1 MPILEVLPARPRLH
15 HAADASS
22 AASAAPASPSPLGA
36 RSAHSSQ
43 AVPPSAGSAWDGGIS
58 TFPSAVSALSS
69 SVAMGVSIA
78 RPALNLLAREISRG
92 SPAAGGVFGNLI
104 AHIGGSVAT
113 PPESSAAASRP
124 APQARAASPAPTDD
138 APARYFCDLCEVPI
152 VRGLRWKCVVCPDW
166 DACVSC
172 FERITENE
180 TNASPLH
187 DPTHPFLRI
196 LRPAHG
202 DWIEVT
208 AEWARA
214 DDNLRS
220 HRRTHRG
227 GSLESPANSDHPQEA
242 APRSRSPQGGSS
254 AGSATNPL
262 QGSLSPGG
270 AISEAASG
278 AAAAAAEADEA
289 AMVAEAIR
297 LSLRDTA
304 LPRATLS

>member
-1 MPILEVLPARPRLH
+1 MDVKLSRPFASTAAAVASPVPTAMGVPSDAAAATPAAPATPGALGGAG
-15 HAADASS
+15 AAPGALGGAES

-196 LRPAHG
+196 LR
-202 DWIEVT
+202 
-208 AEWARA
+208 RA
-214 DDNLRS
+214 
-220 HRRTHRG
+220 
-227 GSLESPANSDHPQEA
+227 
-242 APRSRSPQGGSS
+242 
-254 AGSATNPL
+254 
-262 QGSLSPGG
+262 
-270 AISEAASG
+270 
-278 AAAAAAEADEA
+278 
-289 AMVAEAIR
+289 
-297 LSLRDTA
+297 
-304 LPRATLS
+304 